1 MPHPGLLHPETLPLQ
16 QSTADP
22 DPHRRLKHSSGSVS
36 LGSLGPGG
44 HMDYLSP
51 TSVSGRYGVSF

>member
-1 MPHPGLLHPETLPLQ
+1 MPHPGLLHPESLPLK

-22 DPHRRLKHSSGSVS
+22 DPHRRLKHSSDSVS

-51 TSVSGRYGVSF
+51 MSVSGRYGVSF